1 MTAINALK
9 TIKSRIIYWSKFFSS
24 KVNSLHV
31 VVGSLLLGAV
41 VLVVGLV
48 QLAPG
53 AEAAQNSTALIV
65 VGCSLLVVG
74 VFLAPLRALCIKR
87 QKAAQKDGTHQR
99 SVTSI
104 DMLLAQHR
112 WERRCQLFIASVKLK
127 IIEQRVCFSLVC
139 FLFRFR
145 NRVTIQCFTCSIHYI
160 LIGLYTCFC
169 LIIFDHLSRIKISL
183 YNKYIYLFILII
195 LITIIYAQNRYIKW
209 YFSD

>member
-9 TIKSRIIYWSKFFSS
+9 TIKSRILYWSKFFSAFSS

-112 WERRCQLFIASVKLK
+112 WEGRCQLFIASVKLK

-145 NRVTIQCFTCSIHYI
+145 NRVTIQRALHVRSFIFSLDYKYTCVFCSIR
-160 LIGLYTCFC
+160 FWS
-169 LIIFDHLSRIKISL
+169 F
-183 YNKYIYLFILII
+183 
-195 LITIIYAQNRYIKW
+195 IIYRE
-209 YFSD
+209 